1 MPSSTEQKRRSVDR
15 QRWRLLRQVEAWLE
29 APMVGL
35 GFIWLALLIVEL
47 VRGGSPLLSL
57 LGRGIWLIFIADFL
71 LRFSLAPHKRT
82 YLKRNL
88 LTLLALLLPA
98 LRTLRVLRMARI
110 LRAGR
115 GLNLLRILTSTN
127 RGMKALR
134 RTMHR
139 RGFGYVVALTV
150 LVILA
155 GAAGIY
161 AFEDG
166 RPGFASYGESLW
178 WTAMLI
184 TSLGSEAWPR
194 TPEGRFL
201 CFLIGLY
208 GFAVFGYL
216 TATLA
221 SFFVD
226 RDAADK
232 QSAIAGQASIEALR
246 AEIRQLRE
254 DLRRQ
259 APPG

>member
-1 MPSSTEQKRRSVDR
+1 MPSATEQTRQAVER

-47 VRGGSPLLSL
+47 VRGASPLLSL
-57 LGRGIWLIFIADFL
+57 VSRGIWLIFIADFL
-71 LRFSLAPHKRT
+71 LRFSLAPQKRT

-98 LRTLRVLRMARI
+98 LRTLRVLRVTRI
-110 LRAGR
+110 LRASR
-115 GLNLLRILTSTN
+115 GLNLLRILTSIN

-134 RTMHR
+134 RTMRR
-139 RGFGYVVALTV
+139 RGAGYVVALTV

-161 AFEDG
+161 AFEGG
-166 RPGFASYGESLW
+166 RPGFASYSESLW

-194 TPEGRFL
+194 TPEGRLL
-201 CFLIGLY
+201 CFLLGLY

-232 QSAIAGQASIEALR
+232 HSAVASQAAIEALR
-246 AEIRQLRE
+246 TEIRQLHE
-254 DLRRQ
+254 EIRRQ

>member
-1 MPSSTEQKRRSVDR
+1 MPSSSEQTRRAVDR
-15 QRWRLLRQVEAWLE
+15 QRWRLLRQTEAWLE
-29 APMVGL
+29 APMVAL

-47 VRGGSPLLSL
+47 VRGASPLLSL
-57 LGRGIWLIFIADFL
+57 IGRGIWLVFIADFL
-71 LRFSLAPHKRT
+71 LRFSLAPQKRT

-110 LRAGR
+110 LRASR
-115 GLNLLRILTSTN
+115 GLNLLRILTSIN

-134 RTMHR
+134 RTMYR
-139 RGFGYVVALTV
+139 RGFGYVVAATV

-161 AFEDG
+161 AFEGG

-184 TSLGSEAWPR
+184 TSLGSEAWPH
-194 TPEGRFL
+194 TPEGRLL